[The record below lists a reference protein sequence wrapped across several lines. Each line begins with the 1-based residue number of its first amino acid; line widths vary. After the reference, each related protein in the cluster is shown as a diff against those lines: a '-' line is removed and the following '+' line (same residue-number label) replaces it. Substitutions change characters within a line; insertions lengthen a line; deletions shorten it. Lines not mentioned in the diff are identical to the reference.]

1 MSDFPEFDTFQDYRG
16 KEVRFRYELFDAG
29 NVFSVRGRE
38 DAKGDYVREF
48 AAYDSKSP
56 VNALL
61 KMRNKIR
68 EELNK
73 RYFAEERGELFS
85 EMNFDYFRGN
95 ITYDS
100 ENSEACLVVD
110 GKKMSMH
117 DLEQV
122 LSSHEGFQIEIRI
135 TEE

>member
-1 MSDFPEFDTFQDYRG
+1 MSDFPEFDVFQDYRG
-16 KEVRFRYELFDAG
+16 KEVRFIYNLIDAG
-29 NVFSVRGRE
+29 HLFSLRARE
-38 DAKGDYVREF
+38 DTKNNYARQF
-48 AAYDSKSP
+48 TAYDSKSP

-73 RYFAEERGELFS
+73 RYFTEERGNPFK
-85 EMNFDYFRGN
+85 EMNFEYFRGN

-100 ENSEACLVVD
+100 ENSEACLVID
-110 GKKMSMH
+110 GKKMSMR
-117 DLEQV
+117 DLERIIAT
-122 LSSHEGFQIEIRI
+122 HEGFQIEIRI